1 MVFVDCNAMTLDIKK
16 IRPLTE
22 KDWDVIRNALVYTL
36 ASFSQYDGDSEFP
49 QECARLIRMLNGEE
63 N

>member
-16 IRPLTE
+16 IRPLTD

-36 ASFSQYDGDSEFP
+36 ASFSRHDGDSVFP
-49 QECARLIRMLNGEE
+49 QECARLLRILNGEE